1 MTLKDISREAG
12 VSISTVSRILNGKS
26 QNAASREVADRVWE
40 IARAGCY
47 VPNASAQ
54 SLKQGNAKKA
64 PGRSIACIHMRS
76 ADVKNDAFFSSLMRS
91 VEQELLPAG
100 YTIKCCF
107 TAADMQNPAI
117 LAQLPG
123 YGLDGAAVLGRCDR
137 EALRLLKQHFR
148 KIVYC
153 GLNAVDPEYDQIVCD
168 GQTLARDVMEF
179 LFGLG
184 HTRIG
189 YIGATQKEIRY
200 DAYRSA
206 LKIHRIPFDR
216 HIVTDAP
223 ASVQGGYEGARRIL
237 SRAPGATAFFCM
249 NDITAVGAVKAIQE
263 AGFRIPEDISVI
275 SIDDIEAAQQ
285 ISPMLT
291 SMHVPIEELGK
302 MTAKI
307 LVDRINDGHKLP
319 LRIFL
324 PHYLVK
330 RESCGPA
337 PFYPSGN

>member
-12 VSISTVSRILNGKS
+12 VSVSTVSRILNGKS
-26 QNAASREVADRVWE
+26 PNAASKAVTDRVWE

-47 VPNASAQ
+47 VPNTSAQ
-54 SLKQGNAKKA
+54 SLKQGNAINL

-107 TAADMQNPAI
+107 TAADIQDPAVI
-117 LAQLPG
+117 GQFPD
-123 YGLDGAAVLGRCDR
+123 YELDGAAILGRCDSDT
-137 EALRLLKQHFR
+137 LRFLKHHFR
-148 KIVYC
+148 KLVYC
-153 GLNAVDPEYDQIVCD
+153 GLNAVDPEYDQIICD
-168 GQTLARDVMEF
+168 GRVLALDAMEF

-189 YIGATQKEIRY
+189 YIGATQMEIRY
-200 DAYRSA
+200 DAYRAA
-206 LKIHRIPFDR
+206 LKNHRIPFDR
-216 HIVTDAP
+216 HIITNAP
-223 ASVQGGYEGARRIL
+223 ASVQGGYEGARRLL
-237 SRAPGATAFFCM
+237 SRAPGITAFFCM

-302 MTAKI
+302 ITAKI
-307 LVDRINDGHKLP
+307 LIDRINDGHRLP

-330 RESCGPA
+330 RESCGPV
-337 PFYPSGN
+337 PLSGN